1 MSYIPMVFSP
11 SKKYSPR
18 KKREGRGFSL
28 LELEVAGINI
38 ENARKLGIRI
48 DKRRRSCHQEN
59 IELLKNIKN
68 SSNI

>member
-1 MSYIPMVFSP
+1 MSYTPIVLSP

-28 LELEVAGINI
+28 LELEAADINI
-38 ENARKLGIRI
+38 KDAKKLGIRI

-59 IELLKNIKN
+59 IEILKNIKN
-68 SSNI
+68 SSEI

>member
-1 MSYIPMVFSP
+1 MEYTPIVFSP

-28 LELEVAGINI
+28 LELKAAGIS
-38 ENARKLGIRI
+38 EKEAKKLGIRI

-59 IELLKNIKN
+59 VELLKNIKN
-68 SSNI
+68 SSKI